1 MRIIKKMDGTPIQ
14 ILTEAMHPETRQT
27 MIVYQ
32 ELSDPFEIYV
42 IEAQKFEDF
51 INDKEFNIE
60 MIKQEEDDWTING
73 YETTKTAGHAI
84 LIEKFLDAE
93 SYKKKIHV
101 LESEQEFMDEDVLE
115 LLAATMDEAVN
126 GNTFEERYDSL
137 MKILQTKARFEFDR

>member
-1 MRIIKKMDGTPIQ
+1 MDGTPIQ
-14 ILTEAMHPETRQT
+14 ILTEAIHAETKQG

-32 ELSDPFEIYV
+32 ELADPFEIYV
-42 IEAQKFEDF
+42 VESEKFEDM
-51 INDKEFNIE
+51 IHDKEDNIGMFSHVE
-60 MIKQEEDDWTING
+60 SWTKSHHSD
-73 YETTKTAGHAI
+73 TKTIDHTT

-115 LLAATMDEAVN
+115 LLAATMDEGIN
-126 GNTFEERYDSL
+126 GDTFEERYDSL